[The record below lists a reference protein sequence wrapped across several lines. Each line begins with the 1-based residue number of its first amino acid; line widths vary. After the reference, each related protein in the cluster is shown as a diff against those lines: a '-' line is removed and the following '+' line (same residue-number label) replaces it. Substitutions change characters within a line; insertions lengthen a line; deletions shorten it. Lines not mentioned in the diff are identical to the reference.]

1 MAAAATTLF
10 LKLSFTRHH
19 FTPPPLPLPTSTN
32 PFPLHRRR
40 SSSSLP
46 RNPGRCLA
54 ANSGPPQPPP
64 ESDQTQLSGLAGSL
78 SQFQDKVHIFF
89 AVLFW
94 MSLFFWASVWDDRD
108 RPNKGSRF
116 RR

>member
-1 MAAAATTLF
+1 MAAAATATTLF

-19 FTPPPLPLPTSTN
+19 FTPPTSAN
-32 PFPLHRRR
+32 PFPLHPRR
-40 SSSSLP
+40 SSGCLS
-46 RNPGRCLA
+46 RNPGRCLVA
-54 ANSGPPQPPP
+54 KSGPPLPSP
-64 ESDQTQLSGLAGSL
+64 ESDQNQLTGLAGSL
-78 SQFQDKVHIFF
+78 SEFQDKVHIFF

-94 MSLFFWASVWDDRD
+94 MSLFFWASVWDNKD

>member
-64 ESDQTQLSGLAGSL
+64 ESDQTQLSELLMYCMYG
-78 SQFQDKVHIFF
+78 
-89 AVLFW
+89 
-94 MSLFFWASVWDDRD
+94 
-108 RPNKGSRF
+108 
-116 RR
+116 